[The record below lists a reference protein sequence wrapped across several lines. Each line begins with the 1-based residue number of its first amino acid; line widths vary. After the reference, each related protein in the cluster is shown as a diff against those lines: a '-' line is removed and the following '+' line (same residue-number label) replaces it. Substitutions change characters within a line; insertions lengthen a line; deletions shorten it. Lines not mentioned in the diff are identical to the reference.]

1 VRSAVGEGS
10 RFEVWL
16 PCLAISEPAAEATML
31 QLGRGE
37 TVLMVAS
44 DSSRLLRD
52 EEMLA
57 ALGYEPV
64 GFAGADLALA
74 ACRATPQRFDTLVVG
89 HLGSTISSLDLAA
102 ALHAAAP
109 HLPILLA
116 TKSTEEIGAD
126 TLVGA
131 GIADVVRWPIVA
143 EEIAAAL
150 NHCSALKRLEA
161 RAPRAAQS
169 PAY

>member
-1 VRSAVGEGS
+1 MNVRSAVGEGS
-10 RFEVWL
+10 QVWL

-74 ACRATPQRFDTLVVG
+74 ACRATPQRFDTL
-89 HLGSTISSLDLAA
+89 SWAISDQLS
-102 ALHAAAP
+102 HRSIWRP
-109 HLPILLA
+109 RCRRLP
-116 TKSTEEIGAD
+116 
-126 TLVGA
+126 
-131 GIADVVRWPIVA
+131 PICRSCWRR
-143 EEIAAAL
+143 
-150 NHCSALKRLEA
+150 NRPKKSALT
-161 RAPRAAQS
+161 PWWAQVS
-169 PAY
+169 QMSCVGR